1 MGIMDRLES
10 RATSGTL
17 GPPRDPVVAAWFGGM
32 ASSATGLSIT
42 PDIAMRST
50 VVYRCVSLLAQTYA
64 SLPLHV
70 FLELDNGGK
79 NIDKAHPRY
88 RLLHDQ
94 PNRYQTSFE
103 WREMM
108 AGHFALRNRAYSEI
122 IPTGGNAVDQL
133 IPLHPDRV
141 RPFRAPDGRLAFNYS
156 PVSGP
161 SRVILQSEMH
171 YLHGMVMDSDGVTP
185 LSPVA
190 ANREAI
196 GLALAAEE
204 HTARL
209 FGNGTRLGGVLKFPA
224 GKTLKDDPARK
235 NLLDSWRKAQSG
247 LKNVG
252 KTAILEDGLE
262 WQELGMTAMDAQL
275 AELRGLQI
283 AELCRIWGIPPHLAG
298 DLLRCMPAD
307 TLVYSKAGPKRIADV
322 KPGDEVWCPSPQG
335 VKLSRVLNNWYNGVR
350 DILSIRTTNRT
361 VRCTAN
367 HRLLVRRAHE
377 RPLNPGE
384 IGGRNVGGEKKRV
397 FWRDE
402 YVQAGELKAGD
413 TLVTLDRLPE
423 DGITVAP
430 SGRNLTVGFMEFSGL
445 LVSDGNITYE
455 NGKPRGAQIARG
467 DKANY
472 MYPYRQTMRT
482 EFVRYPAS
490 GRGAVALA
498 MEPVTVRESQR
509 QTVFSSVVVGQ
520 ELFDLGF
527 HGTAYTKRVPGWV
540 FETSEELRLA
550 FLRGFLD
557 GDGTVDRKG
566 RITFY
571 SANQALLDDI
581 RHLCIGAGIPVT
593 NTRSD
598 VNGPKAFGNG
608 TRMHRFTCSD
618 PGANRRIGSHD
629 KRYQVRF
636 AAGQPFCRKDRAY
649 PRFGGKDA
657 TANGLALSRIQ
668 SIERQPAEPVFD
680 IEVEGEHCFFADGV
694 GSHNSTNNNIEH
706 QGIEFVTHTIRPGAV
721 RWEQAMLRDLFA
733 GDGVR
738 THCAEFNLEGLMR
751 GDSAARSAYYSSGL
765 QNAYLNPNQVRL
777 LENMNPSDDP
787 EMDKF
792 HIQSNMA
799 LIDKLADMVLGKTQ
813 KQKDSVEA

>member
-1 MGIMDRLES
+1 MGILSRLES

-17 GPPRDPVVAAWFGGM
+17 GPPRDPVIAAWFGGQ
-32 ASSATGLSIT
+32 ANSATGLSIT
-42 PDIAMRST
+42 PDTAMKSS
-50 VVYRCVSLLAQTYA
+50 VVWRCVNLLAQTYA

-70 FLELDNGGK
+70 YLERGDGGKELDK
-79 NIDKAHPRY
+79 KHPRY
-88 RLLHDQ
+88 KLLHDR
-94 PNRYQTSFE
+94 PNHWQTSFE

-122 IPTGGNAVDQL
+122 VSSGGNAVAL
-133 IPLHPDRV
+133 LVPLHPDRV
-141 RPFRAPDGRLAFNYS
+141 RPFRAPDGRMAFEYS
-156 PVSGP
+156 PLNGQ

-171 YLHGMVMDSDGVTP
+171 YLHGMALGADGVP
-185 LSPVA
+185 LAPVTA
-190 ANREAI
+190 CRESI
-196 GLALAAEE
+196 GLSLAAEE
-204 HTARL
+204 PSARL
-209 FGNGTRLGGVLKFPA
+209 FGNGTRLGGVLKFPV
-224 GKTLKDDPARK
+224 GKTMKDDPAREK
-235 NLLDSWRKAQSG
+235 LLKSWSKAQSG
-247 LKNVG
+247 LSNVG

-262 WQELGMTAMDAQL
+262 WQELGMTALDAQL
-275 AELRGLQI
+275 LEARSFQI
-283 AELCRIWGIPPHLAG
+283 SDITRIWGIPAHLVG
-298 DLLRCMPAD
+298 DLSRCMPAD
-307 TLVYSKAGPKRIADV
+307 TLVYSKSGPKRIADV

-335 VKLSRVLNNWYNGVR
+335 VKLSRVLSNWYNGVR
-350 DILSIRTTNRT
+350 DILLIRTTNRA

-402 YVQAGELKAGD
+402 YVQASELKAGD

-430 SGRNLTVGFMEFSGL
+430 NGRKLTVGFMEFCGL

-472 MYPYRQTMRT
+472 MEPYRQTMRT
-482 EFVRYPAS
+482 EFVRYPVS
-490 GRGAVALA
+490 GRGAFALA

-509 QTVFSSVVVGQ
+509 KTVFSSVVVGQ

-527 HGTAYTKRVPGWV
+527 HGTAYTKRVPCWV

-571 SANQALLDDI
+571 SANNALLDDI

-598 VNGPKAFGNG
+598 INGPKAFGNG

-636 AAGQPFCRKDRAY
+636 AAGQPFCRKNRTY

-706 QGIEFVTHTIRPGAV
+706 QGIEFVTHTIRPGAI
-721 RWEQAMLRDLFA
+721 RWEQAIKRDIFS
-733 GDGVR
+733 DDDE
-738 THCAEFNLEGLMR
+738 HCAEFNLEGLMR
-751 GDSAARSAYYSSGL
+751 GDAAARSAYYASAL
-765 QNAYLNPNQVRL
+765 QNGYKTRNEVRR
-777 LENMNPSDDP
+777 LENDNPSTDDG
-787 EMDKF
+787 MDSF
-792 HIQSNMA
+792 SIQQNMT
-799 LIDKLADMVLGKTQ
+799 LIQ
-813 KQKDSVEA
+813 FVEAITKASQKGVPNDKDT